1 MCWRARWAD
10 AALAQIITPQT
21 ILAPITMPVLIA
33 LVA

>member
-1 MCWRARWAD
+1 MGGD
-10 AALAQIITPQT
+10 APLAQIITPQT